1 MFGPKSHLTAHDDHL
16 FIEGADCVNLAHEFG
31 TPLYIT
37 SEAKLRENIRAYH
50 NAFPKADKYFAVKAN
65 GNLTI
70 LRVLSQEGM
79 GADIFSAGELYV
91 AKLAGIPKD
100 KMLFNGNSKSEN
112 DHKAA
117 LDCSV
122 RVSVDSREELVY
134 LSKTAQKIDRQTEVL
149 FRINPDISPKTHPKI
164 ATGLKTSKF
173 GIPSNQV
180 AETYKKAMELPGVRP
195 IGLHCH
201 IGSQILDI
209 SPFEDAMTK
218 MMDVAAEVVN
228 LGGEIK
234 IIDIGGGLGI
244 QYHPDIPAPK
254 PADLA
259 AGVLPVFEDGCADL
273 GINPKLILEPGRSIV
288 ADTTIMISSVNIVK
302 RAHVNFVA
310 VDAGFNTLAR
320 PMLYDAY
327 HHVVVAN
334 KTEEDAQETYTVVGP
349 ICETGDVMAKD
360 RKLPKVERGDLLA
373 FLDAGAYG
381 FSMASQYNG
390 QPRPAEVMVSGCD
403 AELIRRAEDYSTL
416 LQGQRIPPRLL

>member
-1 MFGPKSHLTAHDDHL
+1 M
-16 FIEGADCVNLAHEFG
+16 
-31 TPLYIT
+31 
-37 SEAKLRENIRAYH
+37 
-50 NAFPKADKYFAVKAN
+50 
-65 GNLTI
+65 
-70 LRVLSQEGM
+70 
-79 GADIFSAGELYV
+79 
-91 AKLAGIPKD
+91 
-100 KMLFNGNSKSEN
+100 
-112 DHKAA
+112 
-117 LDCSV
+117 
-122 RVSVDSREELVY
+122 
-134 LSKTAQKIDRQTEVL
+134 
-149 FRINPDISPKTHPKI
+149 
-164 ATGLKTSKF
+164 
-173 GIPSNQV
+173 
-180 AETYKKAMELPGVRP
+180 AETYKRAMELPGVRP